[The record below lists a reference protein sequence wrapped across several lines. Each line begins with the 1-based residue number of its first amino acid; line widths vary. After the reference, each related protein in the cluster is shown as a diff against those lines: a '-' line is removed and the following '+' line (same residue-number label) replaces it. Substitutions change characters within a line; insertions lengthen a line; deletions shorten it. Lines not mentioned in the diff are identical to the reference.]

1 MRLVGS
7 AENVQEGGLG
17 SHSQR
22 PKFQRD
28 ISATRT
34 FPLRCV
40 ESTQQNGIPSIQ
52 HQSWKGTQITPSCE
66 KQQGFC
72 LHGDMTGDTESL
84 LKGQCTKFHLQP
96 LILGSGRGRA
106 EWNRGD
112 PSGGYGVGG
121 SGERTKGTAARIP
134 VLSFPILQESS
145 LSGRALPSKC
155 HQPERKK

>member
-28 ISATRT
+28 ISATRM

-52 HQSWKGTQITPSCE
+52 HQSWKRAQITPSCE

-72 LHGDMTGDTESL
+72 LPWSYDWRYREP
-84 LKGQCTKFHLQP
+84 LKGPMHKISFAATYPGLWQRK
-96 LILGSGRGRA
+96 GRVEYRSPFRRVWG
-106 EWNRGD
+106 WWLW
-112 PSGGYGVGG
+112 
-121 SGERTKGTAARIP
+121 GEN
-134 VLSFPILQESS
+134 
-145 LSGRALPSKC
+145 
-155 HQPERKK
+155 